1 MACSPVGWL
10 RSAQRG
16 RYESRA
22 ADAAHDLARSF
33 SSNPTTNPSP
43 ATNGS
48 EPDLASRQESTAA
61 LRVCMVTT
69 FFPPDH
75 FGGDAIH
82 VYQLSRALVARGHS
96 VDVVYNRDAH
106 RLLSRGQPASGQG
119 EMPPIP
125 GVRVHALESSP
136 ALLEPLLMQQTGRP
150 VRHRARLQEILATGG
165 TPGGEPYDVIHFHNV
180 SLMGAPAVLEF
191 GGGPKTLRLYTIHEH
206 WLVCPMHVL
215 WRYGRE
221 PCETRSC
228 LRCQVRGARPPQW
241 WRFTSALSR
250 SLAKIDAFI
259 APSEFTA
266 RKHAELGLTLP
277 IRRLPHFTPDVSSRE
292 PGADASP
299 AYFLFAGR
307 LEPEKGALSLVQAF
321 RRYRDAE
328 LWIAGEGSERAAL
341 EAASAD
347 LPHVRL
353 LGRLAP
359 DVLTDYY
366 RRAIGVIV
374 PSLCYEVFGLTAA
387 EAFAAG
393 TPAIVRDRGAL
404 PELVELTGGGLR
416 YRSEDE
422 LIDAMHRLRSD
433 SALRDQLGQ
442 KARRA
447 QQELLSERAYVDGY
461 EALVAELAARRGAG
475 DPTPAQGP
483 Q

>member
-1 MACSPVGWL
+1 
-10 RSAQRG
+10 
-16 RYESRA
+16 
-22 ADAAHDLARSF
+22 
-33 SSNPTTNPSP
+33 
-43 ATNGS
+43 
-48 EPDLASRQESTAA
+48 
-61 LRVCMVTT
+61 MVTT

-106 RLLSRGQPASGQG
+106 RLLSRGQTGRGRGRASQGMPA
-119 EMPPIP
+119 IP

-136 ALLEPLLMQQTGRP
+136 AFLEPLLMQQTGRP
-150 VRHRARLQEILATGG
+150 FRHRAELQRILSAGG
-165 TPGGEPYDVIHFHNV
+165 TDGTGGGEPYDVIHFHNV
-180 SLMGAPAVLEF
+180 SLMGAPAVLEY
-191 GGGPKTLRLYTIHEH
+191 GGGPQTLRLYTIHEH

-228 LRCQVRGARPPQW
+228 LRCQIRGARPPQW
-241 WRFTSALSR
+241 WRFTSDLKR
-250 SLAKIDAFI
+250 RLAKIDAFI

-266 RKHAELGLTLP
+266 RKHAELGLRLP
-277 IRRLPHFTPDVSSRE
+277 TRRLPHFTPDVPAGEAGRE
-292 PGADASP
+292 GAAEVAPGHSGNSG
-299 AYFLFAGR
+299 YFLFAGR
-307 LEPEKGALSLVQAF
+307 LEPEKGAQSLVQAF

-328 LWIAGEGSERAAL
+328 LWIAGEGSERGAL

-353 LGRLAP
+353 LGRLSP
-359 DVLTDYY
+359 GELTDYY

-374 PSLCYEVFGLTAA
+374 PSLCYEVFGLTVA

-404 PELVELTGGGLR
+404 PELVDATGGGLR

-422 LIDAMHRLRSD
+422 LIEAMQRLRGD
-433 SALRDQLGQ
+433 SGGSGKSGNSQLRDELGRA
-442 KARRA
+442 ARRA
-447 QQELLSERAYVDGY
+447 QQELLSERVYMEGY
-461 EALVAELAARRGAG
+461 EALVAELAARRGAEDAAPG
-475 DPTPAQGP
+475 QGAA
-483 Q
+483 

>member
-1 MACSPVGWL
+1 
-10 RSAQRG
+10 
-16 RYESRA
+16 
-22 ADAAHDLARSF
+22 
-33 SSNPTTNPSP
+33 
-43 ATNGS
+43 
-48 EPDLASRQESTAA
+48 
-61 LRVCMVTT
+61 MVTT

-96 VDVVYNRDAH
+96 VDVVYNRDAY
-106 RLLSRGQPASGQG
+106 RLLSRGRPRRARQR
-119 EMPPIP
+119 MPEIP
-125 GVRVHALESSP
+125 GLRVQPLESSP
-136 ALLEPLLMQQTGRP
+136 AFLEPLLMQQTGRP
-150 VRHRARLQEILATGG
+150 FRHHAALKRILGTTGTTG
-165 TPGGEPYDVIHFHNV
+165 TTGGEPYDVIHFHNV

-191 GGGPKTLRLYTIHEH
+191 GGGPDTLRLYTIHEH

-241 WRFTSALSR
+241 WRYTSGLKR
-250 SLAKIDAFI
+250 RLAKIDAFI

-266 RKHAELGLTLP
+266 RKHAELGLELP
-277 IRRLPHFTPDVSSRE
+277 TRRLLHFTPDV
-292 PGADASP
+292 PGHETGDEVRP

-353 LGRLAP
+353 LGGLAP
-359 DVLTDYY
+359 DELTDYY

-374 PSLCYEVFGLTAA
+374 PSMCYEVFGLTAA

-393 TPAIVRDRGAL
+393 TPAIVRERGAL
-404 PELVELTGGGLR
+404 PELVELSGGGLC

-422 LIDAMHRLRSD
+422 LIAAMHQLRSD
-433 SALRDQLGQ
+433 RGLRDELGRA
-442 KARRA
+442 ARRA
-447 QQELLSERAYVDGY
+447 QQELLSERVYLDGY
-461 EALVAELAARRGAG
+461 EALVAELAALRGAG
-475 DPTPAQGP
+475 EAAPRLGSA
-483 Q
+483 

>member
-1 MACSPVGWL
+1 M
-10 RSAQRG
+10 
-16 RYESRA
+16 
-22 ADAAHDLARSF
+22 
-33 SSNPTTNPSP
+33 
-43 ATNGS
+43 
-48 EPDLASRQESTAA
+48 
-61 LRVCMVTT
+61 RVCMVTT
-69 FFPPDH
+69 FFPPHH

-106 RLLSRGQPASGQG
+106 RVLSGGEPAATQR
-119 EMPPIP
+119 EMPEIP
-125 GVRVHALESSP
+125 GVRVYPLDSVP
-136 ALLEPLLMQQTGRP
+136 ALLEPLLMQQMGRP
-150 VRHRARLQEILATGG
+150 VRHRARLRQILATGG

-191 GGGPKTLRLYTIHEH
+191 GGGPNTLRLYTIHEH

-228 LRCQVRGARPPQW
+228 LRCQIRGARPPQW
-241 WRFTSALSR
+241 WRFTSALTR
-250 SLAKIDAFI
+250 GLANIDAFI

-277 IRRLPHFTPDVSSRE
+277 IRRLPHFTPDVPRCE
-292 PGADASP
+292 PAADASP
-299 AYFLFAGR
+299 PFFLFAGR
-307 LEPEKGALSLVQAF
+307 LEPEKGVLSLVQAF

-359 DVLTDYY
+359 DALTGYY
-366 RRAIGVIV
+366 QRAIGVIV

-422 LIDAMHRLRSD
+422 LIDAMYRLRGEPG
-433 SALRDQLGQ
+433 LRDELGQ
-442 KARRA
+442 TARRS
-447 QQELLSERAYVDGY
+447 QQALLSERAYVDGY
-461 EALVAELAARRGAG
+461 EELVAELVALRGAG
-475 DPTPAQGP
+475 NAAPGSGAS
-483 Q
+483 